1 MRPTFKKSLALLGGT
16 VGLLLLLVGWRVG
29 SVAYLALGIASLVAL
44 SILVNLVVYRHV
56 VGLLDRIAQLD
67 KRVGAT
73 VSMAQQSA
81 RANKRQVEVS
91 GKLEASQHRVQ
102 HDLAAFSSRLDDMAK
117 RLDASEAALRVAAR
131 QSGDA
136 IDITLRVFQEAG
148 VRHEEISRRT
158 TQLAGRMDDLYSG
171 FNNSLEAMPNQV
183 GAVVSSA
190 MGGLTP
196 FVEVTGKQLRQLIR
210 TQQAQQ
216 DGLAPFVE
224 VTGKQ
229 LRQLIRTQQAQQ
241 EGFAPFVEVT
251 GKQLR
256 QLIRTLQAHQ
266 DGLVPFVD
274 LTGKQ
279 LSQLIRDVD
288 SVGSSLGPLGE
299 ASELHLRR
307 ITEEITSGK
316 SAVAEFLRN
325 DKKLKNLT
333 KRAMYET
340 VQEVEALSQLEQ
352 LFTGALPRP
361 LLGGFAMTPTAMLA
375 LFGEIQKNKPA
386 LVVELGS
393 GTSTLWIAQALKLN
407 GVGRL
412 VSIEHLEEF
421 HAKTLAALRNS
432 GLEEWVDLR
441 LAPLEEVDING
452 ETFNWYASS
461 SIQGLKNIDI
471 FIVDGPPGFTGPLA
485 RYPALPLLVGSLAE
499 RSLVIV
505 DDADREDEL
514 ATVKRWK
521 EEIEGLGESRAVSP
535 RTQILPYQS

>member
-190 MGGLTP
+190 MGELS
-196 FVEVTGKQLRQLIR
+196 
-210 TQQAQQ
+210 
-216 DGLAPFVE
+216 PFVE

-375 LFGEIQKNKPA
+375 LFGEIQKNKPV